1 MVGVARRGGGL
12 DACGG
17 AGGTH
22 AYLGARGFAAQVVES
37 GRRVTAHSKAEAAVA
52 GLRRKRER
60 VNAVPVWSGCGELEL
75 AQGVEGA
82 FADLARDGQ
91 SRHGGVASLAG
102 GPVEGEVGG
111 GCAVCVHGGFDQRP
125 AQMR

>member
-1 MVGVARRGGGL
+1 MPILARDEARRRLSSRGG
-12 DACGG
+12 
-17 AGGTH
+17 
-22 AYLGARGFAAQVVES
+22 E
-37 GRRVTAHSKAEAAVA
+37 RRLIPKWSAAVA

-60 VNAVPVWSGCGELEL
+60 VKASPVRSGCVKLEL

-82 FADLARDGQ
+82 FADLARDRQ
-91 SRHGGVASLAG
+91 SRHRGVAPLTG

-111 GCAVCVHGGFDQRP
+111 GCAVRVHGGFDQRP